1 MTEELLQ
8 ELIESQRETN
18 RWLRVLALP
27 VLTEAL
33 RNSLRNARE
42 RRVYQES
49 DGRTSR
55 EVGESADVSHVT
67 VIGYWGRW
75 ARVGIV
81 EEVPDAE
88 GRYRRLVDLGDV
100 GIEVEESS

>member
-1 MTEELLQ
+1 MSEELLQ
-8 ELIESQRETN
+8 ELIAEQRDTN

-33 RNSLRNARE
+33 RNSLRNAGE

-55 EVGESADVSHVT
+55 EVGRSAGVGHVT
-67 VIGYWGRW
+67 VIRYWGRW

-81 EEVPDAE
+81 EEVPDAQ
-88 GRYRRLVDLGDV
+88 GRYKRLVDLDDV
-100 GIEVEESS
+100 GIELDEGS

>member
-27 VLTEAL
+27 ALTEAL
-33 RNSLRNARE
+33 SNSLRNERE

-55 EVGESADVSHVT
+55 EVGNSVGTSHVT

-75 ARVGIV
+75 ATAGIV
-81 EEVPDAE
+81 EQVPGAE
-88 GRYRRLVDLGDV
+88 GRYRRLVNLSDV
-100 GIEVEESS
+100 GIEVEETS